1 MTTRDQPIKIL
12 FVESVDDAI
21 TRRRHRLLAADP
33 RLTRYQLYYFYA
45 ITLTPEEQSMLE
57 LGIAPDLMLVR
68 EELAMRLEQEIQ
80 KVDPQFV
87 LLHTGFVFR
96 RFPSVFFA
104 VFTELR
110 NKYRNCSFGLQ
121 PREGLKIDEDAFD
134 QTEEIANLQRLIFRD
149 ILDL

>member
-1 MTTRDQPIKIL
+1 
-12 FVESVDDAI
+12 
-21 TRRRHRLLAADP
+21 
-33 RLTRYQLYYFYA
+33 
-45 ITLTPEEQSMLE
+45 MLE